1 MVLLVVHWHALA
13 FYHFDSLGS
22 DHLVDCQQ
30 HTSPVQQRNLN
41 WLALYGILEG
51 DLVPVYQVIL
61 LAHVPGGYG
70 VGVVEARRSCLEVY
84 EQVRSL
90 SPWLLVTL
98 VSVSV
103 VVVEVHSWLH
113 FNLLVGNCLNQ
124 GLAVKSYR
132 LFLVTDCLDASIVE
146 LFQSDRQLNLNSWH
160 WGHFWLVYSA
170 KS

>member
-1 MVLLVVHWHALA
+1 M
-13 FYHFDSLGS
+13 
-22 DHLVDCQQ
+22 
-30 HTSPVQQRNLN
+30 
-41 WLALYGILEG
+41 
-51 DLVPVYQVIL
+51 
-61 LAHVPGGYG
+61 
-70 VGVVEARRSCLEVY
+70 
-84 EQVRSL
+84 
-90 SPWLLVTL
+90 TL
-98 VSVSV
+98 VSVGV